1 MLRFVGCLCVFVVMG
16 SWAIVPAES
25 ASIAI
30 ENASFEAPVVDPG
43 GFPAVPDVEG
53 WTEIDL
59 DPFGSTN
66 TGVFANTPKGNEDHV
81 ANADGSQLAF
91 LGSGRGNA
99 LKQHLAATYKVGCDY
114 RLTAAAGISMR
125 FPPAVEPPTDA
136 LELVLYYCDDAN
148 CVDITC
154 ETIEATG
161 LSSTQL
167 QDFSV
172 YVPTVRPDDA
182 WAGKPIGV
190 AIRAAGAAGGFWDLD
205 DVRLVELLPVSIPI
219 ENASFEVPAIDP
231 TGFPVL
237 PYMDSWAEIDRDPLG
252 STNTGLFANTPDG
265 SADHVVNADGSQLA
279 FLGSQ
284 RGNSLE
290 QDLGTV
296 YHVGCDYRLTVA
308 AGISERFPPAV
319 EESVDTLDLVLY
331 YREGANAVDI
341 VCEAIEATGLS
352 GTHLLNFSAYLA
364 TVQPGDA
371 WAGKPIGIAIRA
383 AGVAGGFW
391 DLDNVRLTELMP
403 ALDAI
408 DNPSFEFPA
417 IDLGGFPVLP
427 YMEDWRELDLDAVA
441 STNTGVFAN
450 TPVGS
455 WDRVDNA
462 DASQLAF
469 LGSARG
475 NGLEQDLTAV
485 LREGCSYRL
494 TVAVGISSRF
504 PPSAEL
510 PVDTLELVLYYWD
523 GDDPVDIARQTIE
536 PAGLAG
542 TRLQDFSVY
551 LSPVRTDDA
560 WAGRPIGIAIRAAGR
575 AGGFWDLDSVRLAE
589 SLPIAS
595 PALKVIE

>member
-1 MLRFVGCLCVFVVMG
+1 MQWCISSLSVLIVVG
-16 SWAIVPAES
+16 SWAVAPVES

-30 ENASFEAPVVDPG
+30 ENASFEAPVVDPN
-43 GFPAVPDVEG
+43 GFPAVPYVEA

-59 DPFGSTN
+59 DLSAGTN
-66 TGVFANTPKGNEDHV
+66 TGVFANTAQGSEDHV

-91 LGSGRGNA
+91 LGSARGNA
-99 LKQHLAATYKVGCDY
+99 LRQDLADTYTPGCDY
-114 RLTAAAGISMR
+114 RLTVAVGISMR
-125 FPPAVEPPTDA
+125 FPPAVRAPADT

-148 CVDITC
+148 CVDIVW
-154 ETIEATG
+154 ETIEAAG
-161 LSSTQL
+161 LSTTQS

-172 YVPTVRPDDA
+172 HLPTVRPDDP

-190 AIRAAGAAGGFWDLD
+190 AIRAAGVAGGFWDLD
-205 DVRLVELLPVSIPI
+205 NVRLVELLPVSVAI
-219 ENASFEVPAIDP
+219 ENASFELPAIDP

-237 PYMDSWAEIDRDPLG
+237 PYMDGWVEIDMDPLG
-252 STNTGLFANTPDG
+252 STNTGLFANTPQG
-265 SADHVVNADGSQLA
+265 SSDHVVNADGSQLA

-284 RGNSLE
+284 QGNALE

-308 AGISERFPPAV
+308 AGISGRFPPAV
-319 EESVDTLDLVLY
+319 EGSVDTLDLVLY

-341 VCEAIEATGLS
+341 ARKAIEATGLS
-352 GTHLLNFSAYLA
+352 GTLLQEFSAYLP

-383 AGVAGGFW
+383 TGAAGGFW
-391 DLDNVRLTELMP
+391 DLDNVRLTESMP

-408 DNPSFEFPA
+408 GNPSFESPA
-417 IDLGGFPVLP
+417 IDPGGFPVLP
-427 YMEDWRELDLDAVA
+427 YVDGWRELDLDVLA

-462 DASQLAF
+462 DANQLAF

-475 NGLEQDLTAV
+475 NGLEQDLTAIYQ
-485 LREGCSYRL
+485 EGCSYRL

-504 PPSAEL
+504 PPSAEP
-510 PVDTLELVLYYWD
+510 PVDALELVLYYWD
-523 GDDPVDIARQTIE
+523 GDDCVDIARQTIE

-542 TRLQDFSVY
+542 TRLEDFSVY
-551 LSPVRTDDA
+551 LSPVQADDP
-560 WAGRPIGIAIRAAGR
+560 WVDKPIGIAIRAAGG

-589 SLPIAS
+589 SLPIADLAS
-595 PALKVIE
+595 TAVE